1 MKTLL
6 KLLAGLL
13 IALNAGYVFAQSVE
27 DDLVGLGMKPEIA
40 NYLSGILPGGAV
52 LDNNTF
58 LKGRNAADS
67 ADISILKVDG
77 SDETYLNADSG
88 DSIVLSVA
96 TTPVAQLNASGF
108 YVAPFAADA
117 TFIAG
122 TAPRLAVTNVT
133 PASGT
138 PTPTSHSL
146 KIGYNLI
153 ISGSAN
159 QSNVLPTP
167 VSSGLGQMLYVAN
180 ASGSDKRIFP
190 GDANDQINA
199 GGTGKYTVVGDKQE
213 MRCHSVGSSAW
224 RCHMLSAIPTPA

>member
-88 DSIVLSVA
+88 DAIVLSVA
-96 TTPVAQLNASGF
+96 TIPVAQLNASGF

-117 TFIAG
+117 TFATD
-122 TAPRLAVTNVT
+122 TAPRLAAYVPTMAAT
-133 PASGT
+133 PVAGKNDF
-138 PTPTSHSL
+138 
-146 KIGYNLI
+146 KIGYNVIPTAAADTAAL
-153 ISGSAN
+153 
-159 QSNVLPTP
+159 LPTP
-167 VSSGLGQMLYVAN
+167 GVAGKYVQIFNSGPN
-180 ASGSDKRIFP
+180 AVRIK
-190 GDANDQINA
+190 A
-199 GGTGKYTVVGDKQE
+199 GGTNTINASAAGAYIPLATFRMAECRSASAGAWVCTHGTV
-213 MRCHSVGSSAW
+213 
-224 RCHMLSAIPTPA
+224 PTPAGP